1 MADLED
7 KFNELIGKQR
17 KGYTA
22 YSFGKLATQIQDPVA
37 VPEGTDKLNAPL
49 KQSIKDRFKGFN
61 NEIDEI
67 VRVQKSY
74 SIPDQ
79 HLRESLRS
87 ENVNFVVPL
96 YSEFYSAYFKAP
108 FTKNPEKYL
117 KYTPDMITDMLMS
130 LFDEAS

>member
-22 YSFGKLATQIQDPVA
+22 YAFGKLATHIQDSVA
-37 VPEGTDKLNAPL
+37 IPEGTDKLNAPL

-61 NEIDEI
+61 NEIEEI
-67 VRVQKSY
+67 VRVQRCF
-74 SIPDQ
+74 SIPDT
-79 HLRESLRS
+79 HLRDSMRT
-87 ENVNFVVPL
+87 ENVNLVVPL
-96 YSEFYSAYFKAP
+96 YQEFHKAYSKAP

-117 KYTPDMITDMLMS
+117 KYTPEDVDDMLLS
-130 LFDEAS
+130 LFDSTS